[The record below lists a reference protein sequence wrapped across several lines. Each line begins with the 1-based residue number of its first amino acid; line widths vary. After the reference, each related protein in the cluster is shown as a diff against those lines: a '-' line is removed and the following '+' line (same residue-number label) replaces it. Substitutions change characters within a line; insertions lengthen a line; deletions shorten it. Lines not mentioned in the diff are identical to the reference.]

1 MNKGTVL
8 QLVSQGEIVLERID
22 IFIERLAASVGRAA
36 GGARFLAFEALL
48 DGDVAG
54 LAEFVYLHAEVAGRG
69 ARLFSDID
77 EVRLLDPD
85 EDRHHGEPELR
96 MQQRIQF
103 SEHILPLYDSG
114 DDAAGGHNDA
124 AEKPYQADLRAG
136 IVSVK
141 CAEQNHKRSRSD
153 DRPALDDYASGQDG
167 ETEQRRDEVGVKHE
181 RVDRAREDC
190 QANGRDSESAP
201 NPAYSLVVIG
211 FRSDTPLL

>member
-36 GGARFLAFEALL
+36 GGARFLAFEAFL
-48 DGDVAG
+48 DCDVAG

-103 SEHILPLYDSG
+103 SEHILPLYYSG
-114 DDAAGGHNDA
+114 DDAADGHNDA

-153 DRPALDDYASGQDG
+153 DRPAL
-167 ETEQRRDEVGVKHE
+167 ETMP
-181 RVDRAREDC
+181 VDRMVK
-190 QANGRDSESAP
+190 P
-201 NPAYSLVVIG
+201 NKDVM
-211 FRSDTPLL
+211 R